1 MSECVREHTEE
12 SQSDTSWYVV
22 AVARGRPLE
31 SLGNWDS
38 AAGSPVQNV
47 STDSETDTM
56 APPARA
62 GRPGAVATLAQRVPF
77 GRRPKGR
84 GEFERRRVR
93 CRSERKRQIFWE
105 ERRVWSE
112 GWRAGSR
119 LQLVMPSR
127 PPSMLAVA
135 AAAFVGLAQPLGCM
149 AVNKARDLS
158 TVSQSALKLWVTVDA
173 RVDVDGGRVAQWN
186 DISHGENHAKQNS
199 AGKPQF
205 PALHRAAA
213 AAAGTRPF

>member
-1 MSECVREHTEE
+1 M
-12 SQSDTSWYVV
+12 
-22 AVARGRPLE
+22 
-31 SLGNWDS
+31 
-38 AAGSPVQNV
+38 
-47 STDSETDTM
+47 
-56 APPARA
+56 
-62 GRPGAVATLAQRVPF
+62 ATLAQRVPF

-84 GEFERRRVR
+84 GEFERRRIR

-127 PPSMLAVA
+127 PPSMLAVV